1 VQSVLV
7 DRQTSF
13 STLRLLC
20 WSWYRYRVSVACVS
34 RGAVGATRIS
44 ADSRHEHRPSEV
56 SLHAECIIVVL
67 MKVYRDVGHSS
78 AALTSRQL
86 SRKRNVWC
94 EVYRDV
100 GHSSSMTHRQATSR
114 KANAQTNQQIRRA
127 G

>member
-94 EVYRDV
+94 KFTETWGTAQHDSQTGYQPQ
-100 GHSSSMTHRQATSR
+100 T
-114 KANAQTNQQIRRA
+114 NAQTNQQIRRA